1 MAGNKNPGQLVIHLT
16 QNIAAAGFS
25 ARLNI
30 FLACLLSISAR
41 S

>member
-1 MAGNKNPGQLVIHLT
+1 MAGKKNPDQLVINLT
-16 QNIAAAGFS
+16 QNIAAADFS

-30 FLACLLSISAR
+30 FLACLLSIGAR

>member
-1 MAGNKNPGQLVIHLT
+1 MAVNKNPGQLVNNLT
-16 QNIAAAGFS
+16 QNIAAADFS

-30 FLACLLSISAR
+30 FLACLLSMSAC